1 MGQPQ
6 PPDDPFEPLHLRFV
20 DTNYHDRF
28 VFKNRG
34 RRRSGRPARAVSFP
48 AQKEA
53 TIAMFVRES
62 IRVGNAELTLETG
75 RLAKQASGAVLVT
88 MGETVLLVTAVSS
101 GEERPGIDFFPL
113 TCDYIEK
120 TYAAG
125 KIPGGFF
132 KREARPRD
140 YEVLTARLMDRPVR
154 PLFPEGFKVE
164 TQIIATLWSFDK
176 EHPAEPLALIGA
188 SAALHISDIPWE
200 GPIAGIRVG
209 RVDGELI
216 AFPTYQQLELS
227 DIDIT
232 VACSKEAIVMVEG
245 ATKEVSEQV
254 LVDALMFAHE
264 SAQPIIHLIE
274 RLRQSVGKP
283 KYPFQ
288 SVRLPEELKK
298 RLFDHCVGGVRA
310 CLQIADK
317 QSRYAQYKVVRKEA
331 FAKLIEEFGEETINT
346 WEKHLK
352 ESFEDDVKGREMRDM
367 ILDKGLRIGGRD
379 TRTIRDIRCEV
390 GVLPRTHGSALFQ
403 RGETQALV
411 TATLGTSSDEQKV
424 DTLMGDT
431 YKSFLLHYNFPP
443 FCTGEVKRIG
453 SVGRREVGHGNLA
466 ERALQGM
473 IPDHEAFPYT
483 TRIVSEILESNGSSS
498 MATVCGGTL
507 SLMDAGVPIKAP
519 VAGIAMGLIKDGD
532 RIAILSD
539 ILGDEDH
546 MGDMDFKVCGT
557 ARGITAIQMDI
568 KVKGLSR
575 NVLAAALDQARE
587 GRLFILGK
595 MLESLPAPRE
605 NMSKWA
611 PRITT
616 IKVKPDQIRIIIGSG
631 GKTIK
636 GIVDQTGVQIDVED
650 DGTVNVASSDESAV
664 RRALEI
670 IQGLIA
676 EPEVGVV
683 YKGTVKRITDFGA
696 FVEILPNT
704 DGLLHISEIAHE
716 RIERVEDVLKE
727 GDSIEVKV
735 ISVERDGKVRLS
747 RRVLL
752 PGGDS
757 SERPRPDAPPCT
769 RNERTTTR
777 ERGGPPRERSRT
789 PPPREP
795 RPAREGRSESVERPA
810 REPREKP
817 VKMPRSEASEMTRPP
832 REPRDRIE
840 KESTPETHDTPVRA
854 RAPRERRSEPSGDSA
869 APRRRRE
876 PRDS

>member
-1 MGQPQ
+1 
-6 PPDDPFEPLHLRFV
+6 
-20 DTNYHDRF
+20 
-28 VFKNRG
+28 
-34 RRRSGRPARAVSFP
+34 
-48 AQKEA
+48 
-53 TIAMFVRES
+53 MFVRES
-62 IRVGNAELTLETG
+62 VRVGNAVITLETG
-75 RLAKQASGAVLVT
+75 RLAKQASGAVLVS
-88 MGETVLLVTAVSS
+88 MGETVLLVTVVSS

-154 PLFPEGFKVE
+154 PLFPDGFKAE

-176 EHPAEPLALIGA
+176 EHPAEVLALTGA
-188 SAALHISDIPWE
+188 SAALHVSDIPWD

-209 RVDGELI
+209 RVDGEYI
-216 AFPTYQQLELS
+216 AFPTYEQLEESEL
-227 DIDIT
+227 DIT

-245 ATKEVSEQV
+245 STKEIPEQV
-254 LVDALMFAHE
+254 LIDALMFAHE
-264 SAQPIIHLIE
+264 SAQPIIQLIE
-274 RLRQSVGKP
+274 KLRESVGKT
-283 KYPFQ
+283 KFGFEA
-288 SVRLPEELKK
+288 VKLPEDLKK
-298 RLFDHCVGGVRA
+298 RLFELSVEGVRE
-310 CLQIADK
+310 CLKISDK
-317 QSRYAQYKVVRKEA
+317 LPRYIEYKKVRKAA
-331 FAKLIEEFGEETINT
+331 FAKLAEEFGQ
-346 WEKHLK
+346 EKVAEWDKLLK
-352 ESFEDDVKGREMRDM
+352 ASYEDDVKGHEMRQM
-367 ILDKGLRIGGRD
+367 IVDKGVRIGGRD
-379 TRTIRDIRCEV
+379 CRTIRDIRCEV
-390 GVLPRTHGSALFQ
+390 GVLPRTHGSAVFQ
-403 RGETQALV
+403 RGETQAMV
-411 TATLGTSSDEQKV
+411 TATLGTSSDEQKI

-473 IPDHEAFPYT
+473 IPEHEKFPYT
-483 TRIVSEILESNGSSS
+483 TRIVSEVLESNGSSS

-519 VAGIAMGLIKDGD
+519 VAGIAMGLIKEGD
-532 RIAILSD
+532 KVAILSD

-575 NVLAAALDQARE
+575 EVLTAALDQARE
-587 GRLFILGK
+587 GRLHILGK

-636 GIVDQTGVQIDVED
+636 GIVDQTGAQINVED
-650 DGTVNVASSDESAV
+650 DGTVNVASSDEGAV
-664 RRALEI
+664 RRAIDI
-670 IQGLIA
+670 INGLIA

-696 FVEILPNT
+696 FVEILPNL
-704 DGLLHISEIAHE
+704 DGLLHISEIAVE
-716 RIERVEDVLKE
+716 RIDRVEDVLKE
-727 GDSIEVKV
+727 GDSLEVKV
-735 ISVERDGKVRLS
+735 LSVERDGKVRLS

-752 PGGDS
+752 PGGDTDD
-757 SERPRPDAPPCT
+757 RPPRGDGPPRGAPRGRGD
-769 RNERTTTR
+769 RNDRGD
-777 ERGGPPRERSRT
+777 RGGPPRDRGGPPRDRARSGPPRDRDRSGPPRDRDREGPPRERT
-789 PPPREP
+789 PRYEVSDMDSPPREARPEATDAPREP
-795 RPAREGRSESVERPA
+795 RPPRAPRAEGAE
-810 REPREKP
+810 
-817 VKMPRSEASEMTRPP
+817 RPP
-832 REPRDRIE
+832 REPRARAPREPRADAPADAER
-840 KESTPETHDTPVRA
+840 PPRA
-854 RAPRERRSEPSGDSA
+854 RAPRERRSQPAEEGAAAAAPAPA

-876 PRDS
+876 PRES